1 MLWKDQKLKYI
12 NAKKIN
18 YILLSYIIYKYYYA
32 FTCNTVMYL
41 YLLVTYML
49 CTNACSTD
57 MMPCYDHN
65 ILHSKQ

>member
-49 CTNACSTD
+49 CTKRMFNR
-57 MMPCYDHN
+57 YDA
-65 ILHSKQ
+65 LLWSQYSAQ